1 MAEEAL
7 ENLAPKDGL
16 DDINPSL
23 QKALDTGWTPKEEW
37 EGDPEDWVDYREF
50 NHRGELMDRIRA
62 QSSQLKTFEKKLTNS
77 EKTLQELAEHH
88 RKVREIEYKNAL
100 QDLKDMK
107 KEAFESGDYDRVVD
121 IDEKMDELK
130 EMSKKD
136 SQQSQSTEQNQ
147 HQTPQVVEEW
157 ISENPWYVE
166 DRVLRGAADALADGF
181 VQDNP
186 ELQNDIPALLVK
198 VKKELEKEFPNK
210 FGKPRNRSSILESN
224 EADVQH
230 KANKSSK
237 RKGSARLLN
246 EDQRRVAKRF
256 LDTGAIASLDEY
268 AQQLIDLGEL

>member
-7 ENLAPKDGL
+7 EKPAPTDGL

-62 QSSQLKTFEKKLTNS
+62 QSSQLKTFEKKLSNS

-147 HQTPQVVEEW
+147 QTSQVVEEW

-246 EDQRRVAKRF
+246 EDQRRVARRF